1 VPPLTIKDLMGHKRI
16 ETTLRYCKISDVAR
30 NQAQDAL
37 NHQLN
42 RATQPAP
49 EPAQPSYDQL
59 LSQVNALQQLL
70 AQMPQ
75 LAAMAR
81 I

>member
-1 VPPLTIKDLMGHKRI
+1 
-16 ETTLRYCKISDVAR
+16 VAR

-59 LSQVNALQQLL
+59 LNQVNALQQLL

>member
-1 VPPLTIKDLMGHKRI
+1 MTIKDLMGHKRI

-30 NQAQDAL
+30 NQAQEAL
-37 NHQLN
+37 NAQLQ
-42 RATQPAP
+42 RATQPLP
-49 EPAQPSYDQL
+49 QITQPMQPSYDQL

-75 LAAMAR
+75 LAAMTR

>member
-1 VPPLTIKDLMGHKRI
+1 MTIKDLMGHKRI
-16 ETTLRYCKISDVAR
+16 ETTLRYCKVSDVAR
-30 NQAQDAL
+30 NQAQEAL
-37 NHQLN
+37 NVQLQ
-42 RATQPAP
+42 RATQPMEP
-49 EPAQPSYDQL
+49 IQPAQPSYDQL
-59 LSQVNALQQLL
+59 LNQVNALQQLL